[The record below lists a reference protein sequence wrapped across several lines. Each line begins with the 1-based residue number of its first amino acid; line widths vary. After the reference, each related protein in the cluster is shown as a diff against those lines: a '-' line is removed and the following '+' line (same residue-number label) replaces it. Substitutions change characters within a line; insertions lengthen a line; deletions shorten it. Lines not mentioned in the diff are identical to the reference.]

1 MASEITMQ
9 ADTLQEMENFYRMVS
24 ATIARLQKYLV
35 FLVLKC
41 YNFAVTDGF
50 LEGLTQE
57 KCTDIFK

>member
-1 MASEITMQ
+1 MASEIKMQ
-9 ADTLQEMENFYRMVS
+9 AETLQEMEIFYRMVS

-41 YNFAVTDGF
+41 YKFAVIDDF

-57 KCTDIFK
+57 KYTDIFK